1 MTLKGEG
8 TIGFLDLKN
17 IDQDTEIV
25 ILSPLVQNLWSC
37 RRILLNLEYAVLEN
51 WDWIRLFF
59 SIFQW
64 CPSFFSKK
72 GNYDPEKAQRSVE
85 KTQVSSDKQTI
96 ELADKIAKPALNYQ
110 HKNETKDDTASREDI
125 KQSKEAI
132 QPIRETVLNP
142 QEEMVKE
149 QLHNE
154 DFKETKIQEVQQPLE
169 KLEDLKR
176 ASDPFGDELERP
188 KEDNQKQN
196 ENVARSSTY
205 SHDDIEELR
214 KDYQEVNSVLHD
226 LQEQLTREKAEKEK
240 IQKTIQH
247 MNETALKL
255 QEEVA
260 KEKLH
265 NEFKETKI
273 MVQDLQQCVEKH
285 EDLKKAS
292 DPFSDEL
299 ERLQEDNQKLN
310 LKVQKLQDNL
320 QQNENA
326 VGSSAYSYDDI
337 QELIENHKEVNSV
350 LHDLQEQLTRE
361 KAEKEEI
368 QKALSHS
375 KEETSSRKLKTEKAE
390 KEEIQKAFSHSEEEM
405 KKLKTDHEE
414 MKEKLQVT
422 LDRLSEVEADNK
434 DVRSH
439 LKQSTT
445 MQEREADIETLLS
458 QYVQETR
465 ESKENMEEKIIH
477 LQNMEEKI
485 THHQSSLD
493 LATQEKGIEI
503 LLIFFFVWKGSVGIP
518 IKWRYLKFKSQS
530 MKATNVWE
538 TEGIHSRFYFPS
550 S

>member
-59 SIFQW
+59 SVFQW

-96 ELADKIAKPALNYQ
+96 ELVDETGDPALNYQ
-110 HKNETKDDTASREDI
+110 HKNDDTAVSREDI
-125 KQSKEAI
+125 QQIKEAI
-132 QPIRETVLNP
+132 QPIGETVLKL
-142 QEEMVKE
+142 QEEMAKE
-149 QLHNE
+149 KVHHE
-154 DFKETKIQEVQQPLE
+154 EFKETKMMVHDLQQRLA
-169 KLEDLKR
+169 KLEDLTR
-176 ASDPFGDELERP
+176 TSGNFGDELERLT
-188 KEDNQKQN
+188 EDSQKLNSKVQKLQDNLQN
-196 ENVARSSTY
+196 ENAAGSATY
-205 SHDDIEELR
+205 SHDDIGELR

-226 LQEQLTREKAEKEK
+226 LQEQLTREKTEKEE

-247 MNETALKL
+247 MNETVLKL
-255 QEEVA
+255 QEEMA

-265 NEFKETKI
+265 NEFKETK
-273 MVQDLQQCVEKH
+273 MVQDLQQRMEKH
-285 EDLKKAS
+285 EDLKRAS

-320 QQNENA
+320 QNENA
-326 VGSSAYSYDDI
+326 VGPSAYSYDDI
-337 QELIENHKEVNSV
+337 QELKENHKEVNSV

-375 KEETSSRKLKTEKAE
+375 EEETRKLKTEKAE

-414 MKEKLQVT
+414 TKEKLQVT
-422 LDRLSEVEADNK
+422 LDRLSEVEAENK
-434 DVRSH
+434 DVRNH
-439 LKQSTT
+439 LKQSTI
-445 MQEREADIETLLS
+445 MQERVADLETLLS

-465 ESKENMEEKIIH
+465 EGKENMEEKITH
-477 LQNMEEKI
+477 L
-485 THHQSSLD
+485 QSSLD

-503 LLIFFFVWKGSVGIP
+503 RLIFFPFE
-518 IKWRYLKFKSQS
+518 RALLEYLS
-530 MKATNVWE
+530 N
-538 TEGIHSRFYFPS
+538 
-550 S
+550 